1 MSHSKALVIAAK
13 DRIAGRLG
21 PDLEAKDR
29 LLARLLLEMLAAEP
43 GEAVDEILG
52 AGQRV
57 EVFRHLGAV
66 ALGEA
71 ARDRVFRGKVAIEVA
86 GAHLRLGGDVLH
98 GGAVEA
104 RAHEA
109 ALGCVEDAG
118 ATLGL
123 GFVVKR
129 PVGLKG
135 GHGGIQKV

>member
-1 MSHSKALVIAAK
+1 MSHSKAPVIAAK
-13 DRIAGRLG
+13 AGLRVASAQISRQRIAFSRGFSSKCLR
-21 PDLEAKDR
+21 PR
-29 LLARLLLEMLAAEP
+29 R

-52 AGQRV
+52 AGEGV

-71 ARDRVFRGKVAIEVA
+71 ARDRVLRGKVAIEVA

-98 GGAVEA
+98 GGAMEA

-109 ALGCVEDAG
+109 ALGCVQDAG

-123 GFVVKR
+123 GFVVER
-129 PVGLKG
+129 AIGLKG
-135 GHGGIQKV
+135 GQGGYPAV